1 MSRDLFGDFGD
12 FQNATPTSNNAFAP
26 APAFPV
32 TASTPG
38 ARPKSQN
45 FSDLLGLFDAKPA
58 SAPSYQPAQHVP
70 TGLQSG
76 MPGGMQSGLMA
87 PRPPMQAASSE
98 AIISGLAFK
107 SSTPEPSSTT
117 LFTTSPQ
124 QNAVNDDD
132 DDDFGDFAEEPLP
145 SANPTFGPFT
155 NLSSSPP
162 PKPSAPP
169 PLPSADL
176 ASLAGPQ
183 SPQPSNPINPS
194 TDTDDFGQ
202 FIYTPRIPTPPP
214 QQPAFSLSS
223 NLTNPNHLHPSQPPP
238 PLHALLPLLTTHL
251 LSPLPFLTRLKP
263 LSYPAKQRLLSTNT
277 RVKSYFTSLLLT
289 AHVAGRLIA
298 SKRVR
303 ARRPYKSPNSSTS
316 LSRPS
321 KTSLAK
327 DDREIAEC
335 VREYADLVG
344 SLRAVVRGM
353 GLQVPDLSLDMPLSA
368 SPPAAAVAS
377 KRKPGSSP
385 AGKDEF
391 CWLCGLSPLDKIPK
405 LKEDDGVL
413 SDDTDITGKSRWTP
427 GWGHRSCKN
436 WWDACAKDVKL

>member
-12 FQNATPTSNNAFAP
+12 FQAAASTTSNNTF

-32 TASTPG
+32 AAST
-38 ARPKSQN
+38 ATTRPKLQN
-45 FSDLLGLFDAKPA
+45 FSDILGLFDAKPA
-58 SAPSYQPAQHVP
+58 STPPYPPAQHAP
-70 TGLQSG
+70 SGL
-76 MPGGMQSGLMA
+76 QSGLMA
-87 PRPPMQAASSE
+87 PRPPLQAASSE
-98 AIISGLAFK
+98 AIISGLGFK
-107 SSTPEPSSTT
+107 SSTPQPSSTT

-124 QNAVNDDD
+124 QNAVVDD

-155 NLSSSPP
+155 NSSSSPP
-162 PKPSAPP
+162 LKPSAPP
-169 PLPSADL
+169 PPPSADL
-176 ASLAGPQ
+176 AALVAPQ
-183 SPQPSNPINPS
+183 SPPPSNPINPS
-194 TDTDDFGQ
+194 ADTDDFGQ

-223 NLTNPNHLHPSQPPP
+223 HLTNPNHLHPSHPPP

-263 LSYPAKQRLLSTNT
+263 LSYPAKQRLLSTDT

-298 SKRVR
+298 SKRIR
-303 ARRPYKSPNSSTS
+303 ARRPYKSSNASA

-353 GLQVPDLSLDMPLSA
+353 GLQVPDLALDMPVSS
-368 SPPAAAVAS
+368 SPTIAPTTTS
-377 KRKPGSSP
+377 KRKSNTP

-405 LKEDDGVL
+405 IKEDDGAL
-413 SDDTDITGKSRWTP
+413 GDDTDITGKPRWTP

-436 WWDACAKDVKL
+436 WWDACAKDVKY